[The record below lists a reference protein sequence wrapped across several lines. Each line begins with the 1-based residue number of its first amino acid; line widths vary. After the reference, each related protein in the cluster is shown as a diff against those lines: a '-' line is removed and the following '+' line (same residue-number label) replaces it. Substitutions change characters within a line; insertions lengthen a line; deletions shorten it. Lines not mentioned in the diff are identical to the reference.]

1 VNGVSSAQ
9 GRKTMEDQ
17 NSDIPSQF
25 LMMFLEGITNI
36 PAGNGRF
43 QKSFEHPPE
52 PFEQVFDATPY
63 ENN

>member
-1 VNGVSSAQ
+1 
-9 GRKTMEDQ
+9 MEDQ